1 MNRKQTILIA
11 VLVNA
16 GLLVLLF
23 IMALTTGEDLVS
35 PSSLQIVQSPS
46 APKLEPVQPAK
57 PLFAD
62 LSDQTLREP
71 APIEPKTVPVVIAPE
86 PQAQHPLPAKVP
98 EPASPPAALKEPAL
112 DAKQPVASQPALI
125 PDASGIIEIVVKKG
139 DSLDKLAKEHH
150 TSVSELIKINRLP
163 SSFLRVGQLLKVP
176 AQKKAPVSS
185 KPAPQNVKE
194 EETITYYTVKVGDNP
209 WTIAMKHNMKVEEL
223 LRLNGLN
230 EEKARKLKPGDR
242 LRTKYTPGH

>member
-1 MNRKQTILIA
+1 MNRKHTILLA
-11 VLVNA
+11 VMVNA
-16 GLLVLLF
+16 GLLVVLF
-23 IMALTTGEDLVS
+23 ITALTTQEELIS
-35 PSSLQIVQSPS
+35 PSPFQMADSSIS
-46 APKLEPVQPAK
+46 ASKADSAEVSK
-57 PLFAD
+57 PLFGDLAD
-62 LSDQTLREP
+62 EALRLPVEVKPSPIAATTEP
-71 APIEPKTVPVVIAPE
+71 PTGYPLPPLAPE
-86 PQAQHPLPAKVP
+86 PVVP
-98 EPASPPAALKEPAL
+98 TLEI
-112 DAKQPVASQPALI
+112 KQPTAVETPIPA
-125 PDASGIIEIVVKKG
+125 PDASGLLEIVVKKG
-139 DSLDKLAKEHH
+139 DSLDKLAKEYH

-176 AQKKAPVSS
+176 AQRKAPISS
-185 KPAPQNVKE
+185 KPAPASPKE